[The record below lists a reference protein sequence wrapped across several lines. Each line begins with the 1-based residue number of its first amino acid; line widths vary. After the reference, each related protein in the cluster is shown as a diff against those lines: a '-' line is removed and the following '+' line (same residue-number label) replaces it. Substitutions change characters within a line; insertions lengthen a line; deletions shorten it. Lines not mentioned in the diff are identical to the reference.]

1 VETDESLVM
10 ANWELTKAGS
20 YFGDISSF
28 TTSSHLPI
36 VLAIEGLEVEV
47 VF

>member
-1 VETDESLVM
+1 VETDESLAM

-20 YFGDISSF
+20 YFGDTSSF
-28 TTSSHLPI
+28 TTSSHLLI
-36 VLAIEGLEVEV
+36 VLAIEGLEAKV